1 MDPVE
6 IKIKKKDIWVIQTV
20 NVCAYIFQMFMS
32 FTSNKWGKN
41 KIRDVS
47 KQWVV
52 AIKPI
57 GWGLAIWA
65 VIYLFVAIYVLYM
78 ALPTN
83 WVPSR
88 NNDLIFG

>member
-1 MDPVE
+1 
-6 IKIKKKDIWVIQTV
+6 
-20 NVCAYIFQMFMS
+20 MFMS

-41 KIRDVS
+41 KIGDVS

-65 VIYLFVAIYVLYM
+65 PIYLFVAVYVIYM
-78 ALPTN
+78 AIPTN

-88 NNDLIFG
+88 NNEFIFG